1 MYDTLIRQ
9 AQVVNAAGRFIGD
22 VALRNGKV
30 AAIGEALMVDAR
42 EVIDADGLTLLPGL
56 IDPHVHLNEP
66 GREDWEGIESGT
78 RALAAGGVTTFFDM
92 PLNSS
97 PPVTT
102 VEAFRAKQAL
112 IQQKSLINGYQWGG
126 LVPGNLDQLEA
137 LHEAGVIGFK
147 AFMCSSGIDEFPA
160 ADDLTLWRGMEIIS
174 DLDSVLAVHAENDTI
189 TAALTREARALGAA
203 SAEEWLETR
212 PIIAEVEAVQR
223 ALILADQTDCTLYIV
238 HVSNAD
244 CANLISAARI
254 AGQRVFCETCPHY
267 LVFSEMDLIQKGAL
281 LKCAPPLRDETEV
294 ESLWMALQQGWV
306 QIISSDHSPCPPA
319 MKQKDDFF
327 DVWGGISGG
336 QSTLSVL
343 ITEGHFERQMPLE
356 VIVSMTSTS
365 AANAFNLPHKGRVQV
380 GADADLVLVDVEARY
395 TLTPKTLHDR
405 HKHNPY
411 AGRKLR
417 GRVIRTIVGGRTVYN
432 EGKFSDG

>member
-9 AQVVNAAGRFIGD
+9 AQVVNATGRFIGD
-22 VALRNGKV
+22 VALRNGKI
-30 AAIGEALMVDAR
+30 AALGEDLRVDAN
-42 EVIDADGLTLLPGL
+42 EVIDAAGLTLMPGL

-102 VEAFRAKQAL
+102 VEAFKAKQAL
-112 IQQKSLINGYQWGG
+112 IKQKSLINGYLWGG

-147 AFMCSSGIDEFPA
+147 AFMCNSGLDEFPA

-174 DLDSVLAVHAENDTI
+174 DLDSVLAVHAESESL
-189 TAALTREARALGAA
+189 TAALTREARALGA
-203 SAEEWLETR
+203 SDPEGYLKTR
-212 PIIAEVEAVQR
+212 PIIAEIEAVQR
-223 ALILADQTDCTLYIV
+223 ALTLADQVGCRLYVV

-244 CANLISAARI
+244 CANLIYAARI
-254 AGQRVFCETCPHY
+254 AGQPVFCETCPHY
-267 LVFSEMDLIQKGAL
+267 LTFDETDLLRKGAL

-294 ESLWMALQQGWV
+294 EGLWMALQQGWV
-306 QIISSDHSPCPPA
+306 QIIGSDHSPCPPA
-319 MKQKDDFF
+319 MKQRDNFF

-336 QSTLSVL
+336 QSTLSIL
-343 ITEGHFERQMPLE
+343 LTAGHFERQMPLE
-356 VIVSMTSTS
+356 VIVAMTSAN
-365 AANAFNLPHKGRVQV
+365 AANAFNLLNKGRVQV

-395 TLTPKTLHDR
+395 TLTPKMLHDR
-405 HKHNPY
+405 HKQNPY
-411 AGRKLR
+411 VGHKLR
-417 GRVIRTIVGGRTVYN
+417 GKVIRTIVGGRTVYN
-432 EGKFSDG
+432 EGTFNDG